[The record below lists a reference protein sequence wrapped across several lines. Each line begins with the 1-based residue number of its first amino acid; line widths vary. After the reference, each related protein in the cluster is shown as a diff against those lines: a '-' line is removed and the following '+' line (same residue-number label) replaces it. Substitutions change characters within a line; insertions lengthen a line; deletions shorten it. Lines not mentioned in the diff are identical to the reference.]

1 MLAAGSIVTLN
12 CFVIDWGTGVSES
25 LTETVNAAF
34 PAAKGVPETVPI
46 EFKANFAGKLLP
58 DARLHV

>member
-1 MLAAGSIVTLN
+1 MTLN

-25 LTETVNAAF
+25 LTETVNAVF
-34 PAAKGVPETVPI
+34 PAVKGVPETVPI

>member
-1 MLAAGSIVTLN
+1 VTLN
-12 CFVIDWGTGVSES
+12 CFVTDCGTGVSES

-34 PAAKGVPETVPI
+34 PALKGVPEIIPI
-46 EFKANFAGKLLP
+46 EFKASFAGKLLP